1 MAISVLM
8 IGIALQHTWH
18 HMIVAVFFGGQVMG
32 IMIATT
38 ALNAYLLDAYPEGS
52 GDVGAWV
59 NVGRTMGGFMATYV
73 SCPVPSND
81 VSAIAGSG
89 AVFATIYFGLYK
101 ILKICIKNKDAC
113 SLMTVHSGYDFHNSP
128 CYP

>member
-32 IMIATT
+32 IMIATV
-38 ALNAYLLDAYPEGS
+38 ALNAYLLDAFPEGS

-59 NVGRTMGGFMATYV
+59 NVGRTMGGFMATYIEIDWV
-73 SCPVPSND
+73 IKSGPEKVLGTQ
-81 VSAIAGSG
+81 AGIA
-89 AVFATIYFGLYK
+89 FASLLIILFLQIFGWR
-101 ILKICIKNKDAC
+101 IRRWQGRMNFPE
-113 SLMTVHSGYDFHNSP
+113 VVG
-128 CYP
+128 